1 MSVSKARPLVLCGPS
16 GCGKSTLTNRL
27 LKDHPNKFGFSI
39 SHTTRGPRPGEVNG
53 REYYF
58 TDRASMQ
65 KSVDA
70 GEFIEWAI
78 YNGNMYGTSKKAI
91 QDVVDSGK
99 ACVLDIDVQGVK
111 KMKNSGIDCY
121 YIFVKT
127 PSLEELEKRLRS
139 RGTETEES
147 LSKRLEIAK
156 KELAF
161 AETPGN
167 FNRVIINDDLDRA
180 YNEFHD
186 TVSKNIICLASS

>member
-1 MSVSKARPLVLCGPS
+1 
-16 GCGKSTLTNRL
+16 
-27 LKDHPNKFGFSI
+27 
-39 SHTTRGPRPGEVNG
+39 
-53 REYYF
+53 
-58 TDRASMQ
+58 MQ

-78 YNGNMYGTSKKAI
+78 YNGNLYGTSKKAI

>member
-58 TDRASMQ
+58 TDRVSMQ

-91 QDVVDSGK
+91 QDVLDSGK
-99 ACVLDIDVQGVK
+99 ACVLDIDMQGVK
-111 KMKNSGIDCY
+111 KMKNSGVDCY

-147 LSKRLEIAK
+147 LLKRLEIAK

-186 TVSKNIICLASS
+186 TVSKNIICLTSS

>member
-1 MSVSKARPLVLCGPS
+1 MSAKPLVLCGPS

-27 LKDHPNKFGFSI
+27 LKDHPSKFGFSI

-91 QDVVDSGK
+91 QDVMDSGK
-99 ACVLDIDVQGVK
+99 ACVLDIDMQGVK

-186 TVSKNIICLASS
+186 TVSKNIICLSSS

>member
-70 GEFIEWAI
+70 DEFIEWAI

-91 QDVVDSGK
+91 QDVLDSGK
-99 ACVLDIDVQGVK
+99 ACVLDIDMQGVK

-180 YNEFHD
+180 YSEFHD
-186 TVSKNIICLASS
+186 TVSKNIICLSSS

>member
-1 MSVSKARPLVLCGPS
+1 RPLVLCGPS

-58 TDRASMQ
+58 TDRVSMQ

-91 QDVVDSGK
+91 QDVLDSGK
-99 ACVLDIDVQGVK
+99 ACVLDIDMQGVK

-127 PSLEELEKRLRS
+127 PSLEELNQA
-139 RGTETEES
+139 
-147 LSKRLEIAK
+147 I
-156 KELAF
+156 
-161 AETPGN
+161 
-167 FNRVIINDDLDRA
+167 
-180 YNEFHD
+180 Y
-186 TVSKNIICLASS
+186 

>member
-58 TDRASMQ
+58 TDRATMQ

-99 ACVLDIDVQGVK
+99 ACVLDIDMQGVK

-121 YIFVKT
+121 YVFVKT

-186 TVSKNIICLASS
+186 TVSKNIICLTSS

>member
-1 MSVSKARPLVLCGPS
+1 MVSKAKPLVLCGPS

-27 LKDHPNKFGFSI
+27 LKDHPSKFGFSI

-91 QDVVDSGK
+91 QDVMDSGK
-99 ACVLDIDVQGVK
+99 ACVLDIDMQGVK

-186 TVSKNIICLASS
+186 TVSKNIICLSSS